1 MSQPP
6 HASNPPA
13 EPRILQ
19 VRNPRTGQADYQI
32 KVCSTAEL
40 ETMAMALRAAQPD
53 WRSRGLAERIQV
65 LQRWS
70 EALEQSSPDVIEAL
84 AGDTG
89 RQAISEAEVKGL
101 LGAIQRWTLQAPD
114 LLKTEARDSVVFPHI
129 RLDTQLVPFPLV
141 GVISPWNF
149 PLTLSFIDAIPALLA
164 GCSVLI
170 KPSEVTPRFVEPV
183 AASLAAVPELA
194 RVLRFA
200 TGDGETGAAL
210 IQQVD
215 AVAFTGSVA
224 TGRKVGQAAAAAFI
238 PAFLELGGKD
248 PALVLD
254 DADLERASTALLRG
268 SVQAT
273 GQACQS
279 IERIYVHQS
288 IFPQFV
294 DRLVEKARQVRLTHP
309 ELAGN
314 VLGPLIFDRQADII
328 RRHLDDAVERGAR
341 IRCGGEILDLGGGLW
356 LEPTVLTDVN
366 HDMLVMTEETFG
378 PVMPVM
384 AFADDDQAVALA
396 NDTEF
401 GLSGCVFSQDLDRA
415 RRIAEQ
421 IDAGGIS
428 INDAALTAMVHEIEK
443 NSFRRSGLGASRMGP
458 TGLLRFLRHKA
469 MYINQGEVVPIEA
482 LTEK

>member
-1 MSQPP
+1 MSQSP
-6 HASNPPA
+6 HVSDMPKRRVLP
-13 EPRILQ
+13 
-19 VRNPRTGQADYQI
+19 VRNPRTGEDDYQI
-32 KVCSTAEL
+32 EVFNAADLAGLATEL
-40 ETMAMALRAAQPD
+40 RSAQPD
-53 WRSRGLAERIQV
+53 WESCGLAQRIQE
-65 LQRWS
+65 LQRWGQ
-70 EALEQSSPDVIEAL
+70 ALEAASNDIVQAL
-84 AGDTG
+84 ALDTG
-89 RQAISEAEVKGL
+89 RRAISEAEVKGL
-101 LGAIQRWTLQAPD
+101 SGAIQRWTRQAPE
-114 LLKTEARDSVVFPHI
+114 LLKTVSRDSVVFPHI
-129 RLDTQLVPFPLV
+129 RLDTQLVPYPLV

-183 AASLAAVPELA
+183 AATLKSVPELA
-194 RVLRFA
+194 QVLRFA

-238 PAFLELGGKD
+238 PSFLELGGKD

-254 DADLERASTALLRG
+254 DADLERAATALLRG
-268 SVQAT
+268 SIQAT

-288 IFPQFV
+288 ICQPFV
-294 DRLVEKARQVRLTHP
+294 ELLVGKSRQVRLTHP
-309 ELAGN
+309 QQAGN
-314 VLGPLIFDRQADII
+314 ILGPLIFDRQAHII
-328 RRHLDDAVERGAR
+328 RRHLDDAVQRGAT

-384 AFADDDQAVALA
+384 AFEDDEQAVALA

-401 GLSGCVFSQDLDRA
+401 GLSGCVFSQDLERRRRHQHQRRSPHRHGARDRKEQLQA
-415 RRIAEQ
+415 FRPGGFPHGSHRIAAIPATQ
-421 IDAGGIS
+421 GDVHQPGGGC
-428 INDAALTAMVHEIEK
+428 TH
-443 NSFRRSGLGASRMGP
+443 
-458 TGLLRFLRHKA
+458 
-469 MYINQGEVVPIEA
+469 
-482 LTEK
+482 